1 MEFQIDYAS
10 KDRIMA
16 LGEKIKYL
24 SSKNNIYHEHINTNI
39 KRENLRYNLSYILS
53 HIILNLKYIDR
64 SKGEFENII
73 VEFNL
78 INDSTIT
85 IKDFE
90 EISWIRLI
98 SGEVVL
104 PVVVKHFIWK
114 VGYSEAEGKGLDL
127 PAGKEN
133 LVNCLRMYYD
143 RYFKDAK
150 LTIARSVLDSILKSY
165 APREIS
171 TEFLTGKKILE
182 EDTNKGELYWTD
194 HNYLK
199 SLKNEIAATLWILI
213 SEDNTFE
220 EFQHY
225 AKLLIRMKMY
235 GVDMTDFLAPA
246 EYDQISKFAVEY
258 LTREEDLLKSEHD
271 FQKIWLDALNYHH
284 IEIDGKIPN
293 ISFDYS
299 STYNFINSVVNAGRQ
314 HDDLF
319 FYQRTRV
326 FSSLLLGLYLKNLS
340 SQQKQYSEV
349 PKILKDLSRPFLLW
363 ILYNDIAENF
373 AYVLP
378 YLLNE
383 SELIPSVLRL
393 IDKIPVDEVFLKKQE
408 YWHEKNEEKY
418 KITNELFFESFDLI
432 LDLFSNLQYES
443 NSKGDCIVKILIDTA
458 KNVFSY
464 KGNNNYVRHHAAK
477 KRYDQILQLLTFKR
491 YSGTNNGHNISPRMI
506 ISMLPEMLDYL
517 LYEYKSPDSR
527 HHYLSLDRCFL
538 DVSVEV
544 LRLCNLRFAEGEI
557 YEREKNQIREKSNEL
572 IDRLYKYL
580 LDYYAI
586 EEIEVVDYFGRGK
599 ETKKVSRS
607 LNLFGFEIIDWG
619 YLFLLFENRNK
630 LSSFK
635 IQFHK
640 TLRFDAKK
648 SIYDDQNKEQKDKL
662 KIFAKSIFLAFS
674 SIHVRKNELEIE
686 QLPVRGTLRKL
697 ENFIGEIST
706 QYSVDQL
713 EDDRVNIFDENF
725 YTYGED
731 KYYLSLRTLLFRS
744 LNFLTEVKA
753 GELIEDFFAHSVD
766 IGCMLTAINIL
777 ESEDLAKVV
786 SKRISEIEIQEYI
799 KSSRTVTVLQDT
811 LIEAV
816 NSESHWKLAKPLI
829 LRIQKHLEKV
839 GREDDNLVFM
849 LFNVDLLL
857 AFKENDPEK
866 IAEIE
871 IPKSNYI
878 INSKD
883 NNRGEVLK
891 KFFTGLHKLYNEK
904 VYDVAIS
911 IFHSLSSSH
920 DDEPRYAFH
929 LYRAQTLKAIQDGD
943 MDLLGAAFQQWE
955 EFTKNLK
962 ESNSSKLSELS
973 EAISSN
979 KLHYYAHVNDQK
991 KLAQHIGLLSKAYLH
1006 DEEIVPLIY
1015 NYYLG
1020 MKLHETAFAYLKK
1033 SIESIELKGKSV
1045 PLFLRELEK
1054 ASVST
1059 GLLGAFKNTLVNI
1072 RSIAATDL
1080 PSITPDIVNDKR
1092 NLNDFVFNELI
1103 QAAKVM
1109 TVKRDAVK
1117 KNPQEDRYNDL
1128 FLATLKLRFQVWGW
1142 SITDQP
1148 RTGKSPTGINA
1159 GEADITIEAGNIE
1172 IALLEGLILKGKEKS
1187 VVEKHIQ
1194 KIFGYNNSLERYYMI
1209 IYFKGQP
1216 QKFDHT
1222 WESYKTDIADV
1233 DFEEKFKLD
1242 KNQLFIDLSKDYT
1255 DVAHLKLAKTYHGEN
1270 GKIQIYHMMIDLSE

>member
-10 KDRIMA
+10 KDRITA

-24 SSKNNIYHEHINTNI
+24 SSNNNIYHEHVNTNI

-64 SKGEFENII
+64 SKGEFEN
-73 VEFNL
+73 VLAEFNL
-78 INDSTIT
+78 INGSTIT

-90 EISWIRLI
+90 EISWIRSV
-98 SGEVVL
+98 SGEIVL
-104 PVVVKHFIWK
+104 PVVVKNFIWK
-114 VGYSEAEGKGLDL
+114 VGHYEAEGKELDL
-127 PAGKEN
+127 PADKEN
-133 LVNCLRMYYD
+133 LVNCLRIYYE
-143 RYFKDAK
+143 RYFKDAR
-150 LTIARSVLDSILKSY
+150 LTISRIVLDNILKSY
-165 APREIS
+165 APKEIS
-171 TEFLTGKKILE
+171 AEFLREKKILE

-194 HNYLK
+194 HEYLK

-220 EFQHY
+220 EFQDY
-225 AKLLIRMKMY
+225 ARLLIRMKMY
-235 GVDMTDFLAPA
+235 GVDMTDFLSPA
-246 EYDQISKFAVEY
+246 EYDQISKFALEY
-258 LTREEDLLKSEHD
+258 LFREEDLLKSEHD
-271 FQKIWLDALNYHH
+271 FQKIWFDAVNYHH
-284 IEIDGKIPN
+284 VEIDGKIPDL
-293 ISFDYS
+293 SFDYS
-299 STYNFINSVVNAGRQ
+299 SSYNFINSVVNAAGQ
-314 HDDLF
+314 HGDLF
-319 FYQRTRV
+319 SYQRSRV
-326 FSSLLLGLYLKNLS
+326 FSSLLLGLYLKNPL

-363 ILYNDIAENF
+363 ILYKDIAKNF

-378 YLLNE
+378 YLLND
-383 SELIPSVLRL
+383 SELIPSVLQL
-393 IDKIPVDEVFLKKQE
+393 IDKIPIDGVFLKKEEHLNQ
-408 YWHEKNEEKY
+408 KNEEKY

-432 LDLFSNLQYES
+432 FDLFAHLQHE
-443 NSKGDCIVKILIDTA
+443 NKSKGDCIVKILIETA

-464 KGNNNYVRHHAAK
+464 KANNNYVSHHAAK

-491 YSGTNNGHNISPRMI
+491 YSRANNVNNISPRII
-506 ISMLPEMLDYL
+506 ISLLPEMLDYL
-517 LYEYKSPDSR
+517 LYAYKGPDSH
-527 HHYLSLDRCFL
+527 HHYLSLDLCFL
-538 DVSVEV
+538 DVSVEI

-557 YEREKNQIREKSNEL
+557 YEHQKNQIREKSNEL
-572 IDRLYKYL
+572 IDKLHKYL

-586 EEIEVVDYFGRGK
+586 EEIEVADYFGTGK
-599 ETKKVSRS
+599 EIKKVSRA

-619 YLFLLFENRNK
+619 YLFLLFESRNT
-630 LSSFK
+630 LSTFK

-640 TLRFDAKK
+640 SLRFDATQN
-648 SIYDDQNKEQKDKL
+648 IYDDQNQEQKDKL

-674 SIHVRKNELEIE
+674 SIHTKKNELEIE
-686 QLPVRGTLRKL
+686 QLPVKGTLRKL

-706 QYSVDQL
+706 QYSVNQL

-725 YTYGED
+725 YVYGQD
-731 KYYLSLRTLLFRS
+731 KYYLSLRTLLFQS
-744 LNFLTEVKA
+744 INFLTEVKA
-753 GELIEDFFAHSVD
+753 GELIEDFFGHSID
-766 IGCMLTAINIL
+766 IGSMLTAINIL
-777 ESEDLAKVV
+777 ESEDVAKIV
-786 SKRISEIEIQEYI
+786 SERISEIEIEEYI
-799 KSSRTVTVLQDT
+799 KSRRTVTDLQDT

-829 LRIQKHLEKV
+829 VRVQKHLENV
-839 GREDDNLVFM
+839 GRDDDQMVFM

-866 IAEIE
+866 IAEIDV
-871 IPKSNYI
+871 PKSNYI
-878 INSKD
+878 IYSKD
-883 NNRGEVLK
+883 NNTGEALK

-904 VYDVAIS
+904 NYDDAIP
-911 IFHSLSSSH
+911 IFQSLTSGQG
-920 DDEPRYAFH
+920 DEPRYAFH
-929 LYRAQTLKAIQDGD
+929 LYRAQTLKAIQVGD

-962 ESNSSKLSELS
+962 ESDSSKLSELS
-973 EAISSN
+973 EAIASN

-991 KLAQHIGLLSKAYLH
+991 KLAQYIGVLSKAYLH

-1020 MKLHETAFAYLKK
+1020 MKLHETAFSYLKK
-1033 SIESIELKGKSV
+1033 SIASIELKGKPV

-1054 ASVST
+1054 SSVST
-1059 GLLGAFKNTLVNI
+1059 DLLGAFKNTLVNI
-1072 RSIAATDL
+1072 RSIAASDL
-1080 PSITPDIVNDKR
+1080 PSITPDVVNDKR
-1092 NLNDFVFNELI
+1092 NLNDFIFNELI

-1109 TVKRDAVK
+1109 TVKRDAAK
-1117 KNPQEDRYNDL
+1117 KNPHEDRYNDL
-1128 FLATLKLRFQVWGW
+1128 FLATLKLRFQIWGW

-1148 RTGKSPTGINA
+1148 RTGKSPTAINA

-1172 IALLEGLILKGKEKS
+1172 IALLEGLILKGKKKS

-1194 KIFGYNNSLERYYMI
+1194 KIFGYNNSLYRYYMI

-1216 QKFDHT
+1216 QKFDDT

-1242 KNQLFIDLSKDYT
+1242 KNQLFIDLVKDYN

-1270 GKIQIYHMMIDLSE
+1270 GRIQIYHMMIDLSE